1 MASLAKKQK
10 EADPFYYQITPTTQ
24 EFTNDFG
31 SPESVDLPLIT
42 LPPGTVLFRGMKV
55 PNPANVDVRTFYRDY
70 LGDPEGSSIVCMRP
84 TTNVFFYPFPY
95 IAFGANQVGET
106 FDMMQMVVLVHPM
119 TVVSSVAP
127 SQWVRGTAQAYSG
140 SAPYKRC
147 DSFPLSCHPLSAKE
161 KDALSYDNCL
171 SPEYQVRSGT
181 RGWMALADLD
191 AFNPKRKTPTE
202 STMSTYMRELEKRM
216 PGKAS
221 ELTAWS
227 YTDAS
232 KHHGFPE
239 IALYPYKTHQ
249 GSKLLKRTCKSHED
263 AVRWMAKEAKD
274 DNLNFLPIATFTA
287 KGTVDMVQGLF
298 TYESLGIS
306 ANNFSAPSSDK
317 QPEIER
323 RIAEYMDML
332 QTKGIDLPTFGNDKM
347 KLDTRTGFYVLPQVI
362 PRSLRVPL
370 PEGKTQPY
378 SFLAIPLNTE
388 EAKKRAMTYILMF
401 RNFIP
406 DKFMDKYGIDKGFG
420 LPRAM
425 VFDRPPVMAR
435 VFDEIGIDVPE
446 HFKDGIR
453 RAAALHQ
460 KEGGKKKELPASTKY
475 AGTSVPGGPTTPA
488 YMSYGAVPGGPTTPP
503 FDDMT
508 YGAVPGGPT
517 TPPFDD
523 MSYGAV
529 PGGPTTPPFG
539 SVGPTTPP
547 LEPTRPN
554 SPAMVNAIKKLRQGV
569 PLEEIILGGY
579 GAKPLTEEEKRRL
592 RDIPPSSPKYVPG
605 SGPVTPLTGGTRRV
619 KKGTRST
626 RGTRGRR
633 GTSRVKKSLEDVAKL
648 FSKVW
653 KKV

>member
-10 EADPFYYQITPTTQ
+10 EADPFYYQITPKTE

-55 PNPANVDVRTFYRDY
+55 PNPANVDVRTFYKDY
-70 LGDPEGSSIVCMRP
+70 LGDPEGSSMVCMRP
-84 TTNVFFYPFPY
+84 TANVFFYPFPY
-95 IAFGANQVGET
+95 IAFGTNQVGET

-140 SAPYKRC
+140 TAPYKRC

-191 AFNPKRKTPTE
+191 AFNPKRKTSTE

-221 ELTAWS
+221 ELAAWS
-227 YTDAS
+227 YTDAGR
-232 KHHGFPE
+232 HHGFPE

-249 GSKLLKRTCKSHED
+249 GTKLLKRTCKSHED
-263 AVRWMAKEAKD
+263 AVRWMAKEATE

-287 KGTVDMVQGLF
+287 KGTVDMVKGLF
-298 TYESLGIS
+298 TYESLGVA

-323 RIAEYMDML
+323 RIGEYMDML
-332 QTKGIDLPTFGNDKM
+332 QTKGIELPTFGNDKM

-362 PRSLRVPL
+362 PKSLRVPL

-378 SFLAIPLNTE
+378 KFLAIPLDTE
-388 EAKKRAMTYILMF
+388 EARKRAMTYILMF

-406 DKFMDKYGIDKGFG
+406 EKFMEKYGIDKGFG

-425 VFDRPPVMAR
+425 VFDRPPVLAR

-460 KEGGKKKELPASTKY
+460 KEGGKKKEVRPTLPI
-475 AGTSVPGGPTTPA
+475 
-488 YMSYGAVPGGPTTPP
+488 SYGAVPGGPTTPP
-503 FDDMT
+503 LNNMPS
-508 YGAVPGGPT
+508 YGAVSGGPT
-517 TPPFDD
+517 TPPLNN
-523 MSYGAV
+523 MPSYGAV
-529 PGGPTTPPFG
+529 SGGPTTPPY
-539 SVGPTTPP
+539 GPVTPP
-547 LEPTRPN
+547 LEATKPN
-554 SPAMVNAIKKLRQGV
+554 SPAMLNAIKKLRQGI
-569 PLEEIILGGY
+569 PIEQIIRGGY
-579 GAKPLTEEEKRRL
+579 GAKPLTEDEKKRL
-592 RDIPPSSPKYVPG
+592 QEIPPSSPVYRPG
-605 SGPVTPLTGGTRRV
+605 NGPVTPLPQGGGSRRV
-619 KKGTRST
+619 KKVNAKETVTRVT
-626 RGTRGRR
+626 RVTR
-633 GTSRVKKSLEDVAKL
+633 RVKKSLEDVAKL